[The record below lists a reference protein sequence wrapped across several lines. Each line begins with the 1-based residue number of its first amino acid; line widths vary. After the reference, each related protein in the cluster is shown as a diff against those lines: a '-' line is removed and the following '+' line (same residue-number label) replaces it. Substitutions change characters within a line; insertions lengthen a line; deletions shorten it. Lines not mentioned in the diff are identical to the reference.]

1 MPFLWPR
8 SGRGIYRLEMVKNA
22 GIFFFALL
30 LLASASCKFNPNLQG
45 KGTESIQGT
54 WEEDSVEYQNELL
67 QYSRHQF
74 RFSCDSVY
82 VTIKTFAKVNTYP
95 DSCFNDGKWTEYA
108 KGTYLNNGDTL
119 MLTTTFTKSNFK
131 QKISGCYR
139 VGQYLPAFIIRKN
152 TGDSLYLESLK
163 QHQNI
168 KLSLK
173 EKTICI
179 QKPLN

>member
-1 MPFLWPR
+1 L
-8 SGRGIYRLEMVKNA
+8 GGGIYKLKMVKNA
-22 GIFFFALL
+22 SIFFFSVLVLAL
-30 LLASASCKFNPNLQG
+30 ASCKFNPNLQG
-45 KGTESIQGT
+45 KGTESIQGI
-54 WEEDSVEYQNELL
+54 WEEGKVDYQNERL

-82 VTIKTFAKVNTYP
+82 LTIKTFAKVNIYP
-95 DSCFNDGKWTEYA
+95 DSCFNNGSWTEYA
-108 KGTYLNNGDTL
+108 KGTYLTNGDTL

-139 VGQYLPAFIIRKN
+139 IGQYLPAFIIRKN

-163 QHQNI
+163 QHSNI
-168 KLSLK
+168 KLSLLQ
-173 EKTICI
+173 KTICV

>member
-1 MPFLWPR
+1 LHWP
-8 SGRGIYRLEMVKNA
+8 GRGIYQYKMVKNA
-22 GIFFFALL
+22 LIIFFALL
-30 LLASASCKFNPNLQG
+30 MLASASCKFNPNLQG
-45 KGTESIQGT
+45 KGTESIQGI
-54 WEEDSVEYQNELL
+54 WEEDSVDYQDELL

-82 VTIKTFAKVNTYP
+82 LTIKTFAKVNTYP
-95 DSCFNDGKWTEYA
+95 DSCFNNGSWTEYA
-108 KGTYLNNGDTL
+108 KGTYLSKGDTL

-163 QHQNI
+163 QHTNI

-173 EKTICI
+173 QKTVCI

>member
-1 MPFLWPR
+1 MYQSKIVKYAL
-8 SGRGIYRLEMVKNA
+8 SIYV
-22 GIFFFALL
+22 ALL
-30 LLASASCKFNPNLQG
+30 MLASASCKFNPNLQG
-45 KGTESIQGT
+45 KGTESIQGI
-54 WEEDSVEYQNELL
+54 WEEDSADYQDELL

-82 VTIKTFAKVNTYP
+82 LTIKTFAKVNTYP
-95 DSCFNDGKWTEYA
+95 DSCFNNGSWTEYA
-108 KGTYLNNGDTL
+108 KGTYLSKGDTL

-163 QHQNI
+163 QHTNI

-173 EKTICI
+173 QKTVCI